1 MPSSLATNMP
11 KPLVELKDLMVSY
24 DRTIAIQG
32 VTGALMPN
40 TLTALVGPN
49 GGGKSTLLKALQ
61 GLIAPNSGEIHWD
74 GDHPRTMSYLPQLNE
89 LDRSFP
95 LVVEEVVGMG
105 LWSKIGPFCKANKS
119 HMNLIQSAMKR
130 VGIPHLKNRL
140 ISELS
145 GGQFQRMLFARIILQ
160 DASLIIL
167 DEPFSGVDAHTAE
180 SLLELIQEWHADG
193 KTILVVLHDLGYVQK
208 YFPETLL
215 IARQCLGWGKTSKVL
230 TKTNIKKAFYEFCC

>member
-1 MPSSLATNMP
+1 MTEHSTVR
-11 KPLVELKDLMVSY
+11 PLVELKGLSVAY
-24 DRTIAIQG
+24 DRTMAIQG
-32 VTGALMPN
+32 ITGELMPN
-40 TLTALVGPN
+40 SLTALVGPN

-61 GLIAPNSGEIHWD
+61 GFIKPTKGHILWVDQHT
-74 GDHPRTMSYLPQLNE
+74 RTMSYLPQLNE

-95 LVVEEVVGMG
+95 LIVEEVVGMG
-105 LWSKIGPFCKANKS
+105 LWPQIGPFRKASKV
-119 HMNLIQSAMKR
+119 HMKLIQDAMKR

-167 DEPFSGVDAHTAE
+167 DEPFSGVDATTAE
-180 SLLELIQEWHADG
+180 SLLELIQDWHRDG
-193 KTILVVLHDLGYVQK
+193 KTVMVVLHDLELVQK

-215 IARQCLGWGKTSKVL
+215 IARQCIGWGKTSKVL

>member
-1 MPSSLATNMP
+1 
-11 KPLVELKDLMVSY
+11 
-24 DRTIAIQG
+24 
-32 VTGALMPN
+32 
-40 TLTALVGPN
+40 
-49 GGGKSTLLKALQ
+49 LQ
-61 GLIAPNSGEIHWD
+61 GFIAPTKGKIHWAD
-74 GDHPRTMSYLPQLNE
+74 NHPRTMSYLPQLNE

-105 LWSKIGPFCKANKS
+105 LWPKIGAFQKATKT
-119 HMNLIQSAMKR
+119 HMQLIHDALKR

-167 DEPFSGVDAHTAE
+167 DEPFSGVDANTAE
-180 SLLELIQEWHADG
+180 SLLELIREWHGDG
-193 KTILVVLHDLGYVQK
+193 KTIMVVLHDLDYVQK

-215 IARQCLGWGKTSKVL
+215 IARQCIGWGKTSKVL
-230 TKTNIKKAFYEFCC
+230 TKANIKKAFYEFCC